1 MKKKEKDISEIL
13 KFKGEKE
20 KIEFEMEMIHL
31 DIMNEIEERME
42 GMKKKDVAKKVG
54 TSASM
59 ITQLF
64 AGDKIINLDLMAR
77 FQRAL
82 NFKFEIKTVANEN
95 QSTNKEA
102 KIVDI
107 EHSQFLIHINKDT
120 STTTDIDDTKVVELF
135 EYSIPSTLIAGGA

>member
-1 MKKKEKDISEIL
+1 MKKKEKKISEIL

-20 KIEFEMEMIHL
+20 KVEFEMEMIHL

-42 GMKKKDVAKKVG
+42 GMKKKDIAKKVG

-82 NFKFEIKTVANEN
+82 NFKFEIKAVSNETESLIEEDVVIEVKHC
-95 QSTNKEA
+95 QY
-102 KIVDI
+102 KI
-107 EHSQFLIHINKDT
+107 HLKKDT
-120 STTTDIDDTKVVELF
+120 STTTDTDDAKVIPLF
-135 EYSIPSTLIAGGA
+135 QDSFSSTLIASGE